1 MDDLNTFGWLVAMAR
16 NAIKKDKKAQDAAM
30 QILKERMKR

>member
-16 NAIKKDKKAQDAAM
+16 NAIKKDKKARDIAV
-30 QILKERMKR
+30 QIAKNMVK